1 MILQVAMIRVT
12 SLDETTLETAYPL
25 QDIDDG
31 KTRLT
36 SLQKKWCGFE
46 SRLYSQGYNSVMV
59 AY

>member
-12 SLDETTLETAYPL
+12 SLDETILETAYPL

-31 KTRLT
+31 KIRLT

-46 SRLYSQGYNSVMV
+46 SRLYS
-59 AY
+59 